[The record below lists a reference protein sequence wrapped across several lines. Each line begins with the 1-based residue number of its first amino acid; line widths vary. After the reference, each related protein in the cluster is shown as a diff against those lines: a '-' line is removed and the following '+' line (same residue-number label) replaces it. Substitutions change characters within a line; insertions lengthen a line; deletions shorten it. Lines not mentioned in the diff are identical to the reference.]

1 MQTER
6 VRSGT
11 QTVWVVDPEHTT
23 VEFSV
28 KNFFFFIV
36 KGTFSDLAGTIVL
49 DEADIRRSSVEATIK
64 AGSIATGA
72 KRRDAHLRSTD
83 FLEAD
88 RYPDIRFQSTK
99 VERGRDRDTLRITG
113 SLTIRGKRREI
124 VLDVNEVDHSRSPN
138 GAEVAYYSALT
149 EIDRFDFGIKYR
161 RRMIGRTL
169 KITIDVQAL
178 RQQK

>member
-1 MQTER
+1 MQTQR
-6 VRSGT
+6 VRSGR

-36 KGTFSDLAGTIVL
+36 KGCFSDLAGTIVL

-64 AGSIATGA
+64 AGSIDTGA
-72 KRRDAHLRSTD
+72 KRRDAHMRSTD

-113 SLTIRGKRREI
+113 SLTIRGKRREV

-138 GAEVAYYSALT
+138 GEEVAYYSALT
-149 EIDRFDFGIKYR
+149 ELDRFDFGINYR
-161 RRMIGRTL
+161 RGMIGRTL
-169 KITIDVQAL
+169 KIAIDVQAL

>member
-6 VRSGT
+6 ARNGT
-11 QTVWVVDPEHTT
+11 QTVWLIDPAHST

-36 KGTFSDLAGTIVL
+36 KGCFTDLAGTMVL
-49 DEADIRRSSVEATIK
+49 DKADIHRSSVEATIK
-64 AGSIATGA
+64 AGSIDTGA
-72 KRRDAHLRSTD
+72 RRRDAHLRATD

-88 RYPDIRFQSTK
+88 RYPYIGFQSTK

-113 SLTIRGKRREI
+113 SLTIRGKNREV

-138 GAEVAYYSALT
+138 GEEVAYYSAAL
-149 EIDRFDFGIKYR
+149 ELDRFDFGIKYR
-161 RRMIGRTL
+161 RGLIGRTL
-169 KITIDVQAL
+169 KITINVQAL
-178 RQQK
+178 RQN